1 MSLGYDGPVADL
13 TSKQR
18 QFLKGRAHG
27 LSPVVR
33 VGKGGLTPAVVAE
46 AKTALRAHELVKV
59 RIDEEDGEE
68 RRALADRLAQDA
80 DAQIVTRVG
89 KVAVLYRARDEDPG
103 IRLPR

>member
-1 MSLGYDGPVADL
+1 MAADL

-18 QFLKGRAHG
+18 QFLKGKAHA

-33 VGKGGLTPAVVAE
+33 VGKGGLTPAVVKE

-59 RIDEEDGEE
+59 RIEAEDGDD
-68 RRALADRLAQDA
+68 RREMAEQLAQDTG
-80 DAQIVTRVG
+80 AQIVARVG

-103 IRLPR
+103 IQLPR

>member
-1 MSLGYDGPVADL
+1 MSAL

-18 QFLKGRAHG
+18 QFLKGRAHA

-33 VGKGGLTPAVVAE
+33 IGKSGLTPAVIQE

-59 RIDEEDGEE
+59 RIEAEDADE
-68 RRALADRLAQDA
+68 RRALAERLAENA
-80 DAQIVTRVG
+80 DAQIVARVG
-89 KVAVLYRARDEDPG
+89 KIAVLYRERDEDPD

>member
-1 MSLGYDGPVADL
+1 VAEDL

-27 LSPVVR
+27 MSPVVR
-33 VGKGGLTPAVVAE
+33 IGKGGLTDAVIQE

-59 RIDEEDGEE
+59 RVDAEDGEE
-68 RRALADRLAQDA
+68 RRALAERLAA
-80 DAQIVTRVG
+80 EAHAQLVARVG
-89 KVAVLYRARDEDPG
+89 KVAVLYRAREKDPG

>member
-1 MSLGYDGPVADL
+1 VAEDL

-18 QFLKGRAHG
+18 QFLKGKAHS

-33 VGKGGLTPAVVAE
+33 VGKAGLTPAVIEE

-59 RIDEEDGEE
+59 RLEAEDGHD
-68 RRALADRLAQDA
+68 RREMADRLAQDT
-80 DAQIVTRVG
+80 DAQIVARVG
-89 KVAVLYRARDEDPG
+89 KVAVLYRAREEEPA